1 MTRLG
6 AVLALALWLA
16 GNAPAAAQNVIVEA
30 QSGRTLDLAQLVDAV
45 RRSDYALLGERHDN
59 AEHHARRGELIRAL
73 GGRGS
78 VVAEHL
84 ERGRHFAPAE
94 VGKGGKGH
102 EGAEGGERDALEAAL
117 VAAGFDPKGW
127 RWPLHRPLFAAVAEN
142 GLPLAG
148 GNVPRELARR
158 IAQEGAGA
166 VPPDLAALLARAPL
180 GAEAQARQDADQIA
194 GHCGMLTPER
204 LPGHRLA
211 QRTRDAAM
219 AEALLAQP
227 RKPVLLLAGN
237 GHVRLDYG
245 VPTLLARLAPG
256 AKVVVVGFV
265 ESGEELAAAR
275 RDGLYTHL
283 WLGPPAAR
291 DDPCAALLKTGLPSA
306 GGNPVSPQ
314 IPTQP

>member
-6 AVLALALWLA
+6 AVLAFALWLA
-16 GNAPAAAQNVIVEA
+16 GNGPAAARDVIVEA
-30 QSGRTLDLAQLVDAV
+30 KSGRTLDLAQLADAV

-84 ERGRHFAPAE
+84 ERGRHFAAAE
-94 VGKGGKGH
+94 IAKG
-102 EGAEGGERDALEAAL
+102 EENDRGGEVSDLEAAL

-127 RWPLHRPLFAAVAEN
+127 RWPLHRPLFAAVAAA

-158 IAQEGAGA
+158 IAQEGEAA
-166 VPPDLAALLARAPL
+166 VPPELAALLARAPL
-180 GAEAQARQDADQIA
+180 RAEAQARQDADQIA
-194 GHCGMLTPER
+194 GHCGTLTPER

-219 AEALLAQP
+219 AETLLAQT
-227 RKPVLLLAGN
+227 RKPALLLAGN

-245 VPTLLARLAPG
+245 VPTLLAQLAPG

-265 ESGEELAAAR
+265 ESGEELASAR

-283 WLGPPAAR
+283 WLGAPAAR
-291 DDPCAALLKTGLPSA
+291 EDPCAALLKTGLPPA
-306 GGNPVSPQ
+306 GGKPASPQ
-314 IPTQP
+314 APTQP

>member
-16 GNAPAAAQNVIVEA
+16 GNGPAAARDVIVEA
-30 QSGRTLDLAQLVDAV
+30 KSGRTLDLAQLVDAV

-73 GGRGS
+73 DGRGS

-84 ERGRHFAPAE
+84 ERGRHFAADE
-94 VGKGGKGH
+94 IAKG
-102 EGAEGGERDALEAAL
+102 EENDRGGEVSDLEAAL

-127 RWPLHRPLFAAVAEN
+127 RWPLHRPLFAAAAAA

-148 GNVPRELARR
+148 GNVARELARR
-158 IAQEGAGA
+158 IAQEGEAA
-166 VPPDLAALLARAPL
+166 VPPELAALLARAPL
-180 GAEAQARQDADQIA
+180 GAQAQARQDADQIA

-219 AEALLAQP
+219 AEALLAQT
-227 RKPVLLLAGN
+227 RKPALLLAGN

-245 VPTLLARLAPG
+245 VPTLLAQLAPG

-265 ESGEELAAAR
+265 ESGEELADAR

-283 WLGPPAAR
+283 WLGAPAAR
-291 DDPCAALLKTGLPSA
+291 EDPCAALLKTGLPPA
-306 GGNPVSPQ
+306 GGKPTSPQ
-314 IPTQP
+314 APTQP

>member
-6 AVLALALWLA
+6 AVLAFALWLA
-16 GNAPAAAQNVIVEA
+16 GNGPAAARDVIVEA
-30 QSGRTLDLAQLVDAV
+30 KSGRTLDLAQLADAV

-84 ERGRHFAPAE
+84 ERGRHFAPGAI
-94 VGKGGKGH
+94 GNGGNGH
-102 EGAEGGERDALEAAL
+102 EGAEGGEGDALEAAL

-127 RWPLHRPLFAAVAEN
+127 RWPLHRPLFATVAESH
-142 GLPLAG
+142 LPLAG
-148 GNVPRELARR
+148 GNIARELARR
-158 IAQEGAGA
+158 IVQEGAAA

-180 GAEAQARQDADQIA
+180 GAQAQARQDADQIA

-219 AEALLAQP
+219 AEALLAQT
-227 RKPVLLLAGN
+227 RKPALLLAGN

-265 ESGEELAAAR
+265 ESGEELADAR

-283 WLGPPAAR
+283 WLGAPAAR
-291 DDPCAALLKTGLPSA
+291 EDPCAALLKTGLPPA
-306 GGNPVSPQ
+306 GGKPVSSQ
-314 IPTQP
+314 APTQP